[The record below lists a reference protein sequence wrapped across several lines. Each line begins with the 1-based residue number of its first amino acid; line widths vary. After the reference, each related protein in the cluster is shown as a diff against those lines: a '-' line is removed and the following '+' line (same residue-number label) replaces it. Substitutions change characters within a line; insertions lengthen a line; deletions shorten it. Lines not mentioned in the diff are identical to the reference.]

1 MSPAGLRVYAA
12 SMEWN
17 LHRPDSK
24 VLAGREEGDLPV
36 NDPPPADHPEEQ
48 APIKEPPGPEHDR
61 EKRKAK
67 GK

>member
-1 MSPAGLRVYAA
+1 
-12 SMEWN
+12 MEWN

-36 NDPPPADHPEEQ
+36 NDPPPADRPEEK
-48 APIKEPPGPEHDR
+48 APIKEPPEREDGR

-67 GK
+67 RE

>member
-1 MSPAGLRVYAA
+1 
-12 SMEWN
+12 MEWN

-24 VLAGREEGDLPV
+24 ILAGREEGDLPV

-48 APIKEPPGPEHDR
+48 APIKEPPGREDGS

-67 GK
+67 EK